1 MGFIDLFKGFHC
13 EAIQQEFPP
22 SARVLYD
29 TLLFKFNEE
38 YWVDS
43 LVFSERDLIQLTG
56 LKKTTL
62 HEAKHFLT
70 SKHIIKCTPFKKKT
84 AYSLDGELKKIQATS
99 NRPVADQQATSNR
112 PVGSVPYTHARK
124 DVKTEDV
131 KTNNHDSAGA
141 NTQELDEVLEYWEA
155 QGGGRLTFEHQSE
168 IAAWLAKK
176 GLLWLKEAIKT
187 AANANNNPRGMSFN
201 FLKAIVSN
209 RLNETSAPSKSESK
223 PAKTSVDDLL
233 KALDEQIK
241 W

>member
-13 EAIQQEFPP
+13 EAIQQEFTP

-43 LVFSERDLIQLTG
+43 LAFSERDLIQLTG

-99 NRPVADQQATSNR
+99 SR
-112 PVGSVPYTHARK
+112 PVGDQSGAAPYIRVRE
-124 DVKTEDV
+124 DVKTEDI
-131 KTNNHDSAGA
+131 KTKKNNNSAGA
-141 NTQELDEVLEYWEA
+141 CENLDEVLDYWEELC
-155 QGGGRLTFEHQSE
+155 GSRLTFEHQSQLSV
-168 IAAWLAKK
+168 WVNQK
-176 GLLWLKEAIKT
+176 GVEWVKEVMQT
-187 AANANNNPRGMSFN
+187 AADSNNNPRGISFN
-201 FLKAIVSN
+201 YLKAIVQN
-209 RLNETSAPSKSESK
+209 KLNAQPSAQK
-223 PAKTSVDDLL
+223 PAKTSVADML